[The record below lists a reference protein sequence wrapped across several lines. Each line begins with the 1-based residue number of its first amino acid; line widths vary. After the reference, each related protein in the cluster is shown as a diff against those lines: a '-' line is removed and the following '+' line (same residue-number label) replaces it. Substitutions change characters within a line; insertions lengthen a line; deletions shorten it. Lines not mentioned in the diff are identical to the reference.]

1 MEHRYFDDLAL
12 GDRFVSPGVTVTESL
27 IIEHALKYDPQPF
40 HLDLPAA
47 QQSPYGGL
55 IASGMLSISLCFRMF
70 IQTGIFR
77 DSGIGSPGLDE
88 VRWLAPVRPGDTLHT
103 EVEVV
108 ALRASS
114 SKPDR
119 GVVHLKF
126 RGINQRGEA
135 VLSYIGI
142 NMLLRRPA

>member
-1 MEHRYFDDLAL
+1 M
-12 GDRFVSPGVTVTESL
+12 
-27 IIEHALKYDPQPF
+27 Q
-40 HLDLPAA
+40 AA

>member
-1 MEHRYFDDLAL
+1 MEHRYFEDLKI
-12 GDRFVSPGVTVTESL
+12 GDRFISPGVTLTESL
-27 IIEHALKYDPQPF
+27 IIEHAVKYDPQPF
-40 HLDLPAA
+40 HLDVPAA
-47 QQSPYGGL
+47 EQSPYGGL
-55 IASGMLSISLCFRMF
+55 IASGMLTLSLCFRMF

-103 EVEVV
+103 EVEVMG
-108 ALRASS
+108 LRPSK

-119 GVVHLKF
+119 GLAHLKF
-126 RGINQRGEA
+126 LGINQRGET
-135 VLSYIGI
+135 VLSYIGM

>member
-40 HLDLPAA
+40 HLDLQAA

-88 VRWLAPVRPGDTLHT
+88 VRWLAPVRPGDNLRT
-103 EVEVV
+103 EFEVV
-108 ALRASS
+108 AQIHEVAAEKNHRCETGARNCVAFGHRFHRVA
-114 SKPDR
+114 DC
-119 GVVHLKF
+119 
-126 RGINQRGEA
+126 I
-135 VLSYIGI
+135 
-142 NMLLRRPA
+142 

>member
-12 GDRFVSPGVTVTESL
+12 GECFVSPGVTVTESL

-40 HLDLPAA
+40 HLDVQAA
-47 QQSPYGGL
+47 EQSPYGGL

-77 DSGIGSPGLDE
+77 HSGIGSPGLDE

-126 RGINQRGEA
+126 RGVNQRGEA

>member
-1 MEHRYFDDLAL
+1 MEHRYFDDLQP
-12 GDRFVSPGVTVTESL
+12 GDRFISPGVTVTESL

-40 HLDLPAA
+40 HLDVQAA

-77 DSGIGSPGLDE
+77 HSGIGSPGLDE

-114 SKPDR
+114 TKPDR

-126 RGINQRGEA
+126 RGVNQRGEA

>member
-1 MEHRYFDDLAL
+1 MEHRYFDDLTL

-40 HLDLPAA
+40 HLDLQAA

-126 RGINQRGEA
+126 RGINQRGET

>member
-40 HLDLPAA
+40 HLDLQAA

-55 IASGMLSISLCFRMF
+55 IASGMLSISLCCRMF

-126 RGINQRGEA
+126 RGINQRGET